1 MAANSKAKYYNFGKN
16 EEGLNVIR
24 INGTRKELDEAI
36 QEIKD
41 LGYEVYNP
49 IEIEKAHKE
58 VSVLLKL
65 LIPEIVEKEGEE

>member
-1 MAANSKAKYYNFGKN
+1 MAAKSKAKYYNFGKN
-16 EEGLNVIR
+16 EDGLNVIR